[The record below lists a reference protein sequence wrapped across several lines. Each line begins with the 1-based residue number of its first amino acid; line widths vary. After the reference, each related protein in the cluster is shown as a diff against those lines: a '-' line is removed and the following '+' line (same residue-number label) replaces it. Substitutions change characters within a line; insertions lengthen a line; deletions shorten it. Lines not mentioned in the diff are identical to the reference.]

1 MGTSLGAWSY
11 LASPKQ
17 DGIMPVAFC
26 LTGAT
31 IAGIAKEAYDKN
43 QGMTFD
49 KKDLAYTVA
58 GGVISAGVIIGT
70 KFIVRKL
77 RVKKYKYYRR

>member
-1 MGTSLGAWSY
+1 MLFFLSITCHAQQLNDKQLHLIMGTSLGAWSY

-31 IAGIAKEAYDKN
+31 MAGVAKESCDKH
-43 QGMTFD
+43 QGD
-49 KKDLAYTVA
+49 D
-58 GGVISAGVIIGT
+58 I
-70 KFIVRKL
+70 
-77 RVKKYKYYRR
+77 